1 MTLFELQKLLKK
13 RVEDIAE
20 QSGIHDLQ
28 VFIRNL
34 PPLKMREM
42 LTNICRTA

>member
-28 VFIRNL
+28 VLSEICLRLN
-34 PPLKMREM
+34 MREM